1 MTTMI
6 VELYDALRDA
16 GASEDKAR
24 SAARTISD
32 TDTRLAKIE
41 GETVGVKGEVGG
53 LRGQIDG
60 LKMRI
65 DALTWVVGLNMAL
78 SLAILVKLF
87 IQ

>member
-1 MTTMI
+1 MTVMI
-6 VELYDALRDA
+6 VELYDALREA

-24 SAARTISD
+24 DAARSVSD
-32 TDTRLAKIE
+32 NDLRLAKIE
-41 GETVGVKGEVGG
+41 GEITGLKGQV
-53 LRGQIDG
+53 DG

-65 DALTWVVGLNMAL
+65 DALTWVVGLNTAL

>member
-6 VELYDALRDA
+6 VELYDALREA

-24 SAARTISD
+24 NAARVVSD
-32 TDTRLAKIE
+32 NDSRLAKIE
-41 GETVGVKGEVGG
+41 GEVTGLKGQV
-53 LRGQIDG
+53 DG

>member
-1 MTTMI
+1 MTIMI
-6 VELYDALRDA
+6 VELYDALIEA
-16 GASEDKAR
+16 GASENKAR
-24 SAARTISD
+24 NAAQTVSD
-32 TDTRLAKIE
+32 ADVRLAKIE
-41 GETVGVKGEVGG
+41 GETVGIKGEVGG